1 MKVQIFKNST
11 ALPDLS
17 TRMSKERTTETDE
30 DLEISE
36 QNTGN
41 ADLLYSNTL
50 V

>member
-1 MKVQIFKNST
+1 MKAHLIKNST
-11 ALPDLS
+11 ALSDLS
-17 TRMSKERTTETDE
+17 TRMSKERPTETDK